1 MAPLKTSLSRSVG
14 KLLGV
19 QKDTDLSLRGATQ
32 STRVPPPDAIPFRFA
47 MFGGGGSGAGWVG
60 GGGGGGG
67 YVEEEITALVT
78 GVTYTVNIGAA
89 GATPGPAPPASN
101 GDGNA
106 GGNTTF
112 ATPGGT
118 FTAYGGGGGG
128 GNNLGGQ
135 PGGAGG
141 GSGGTSTPAFGYG
154 NRVTGSSS
162 NPAQAA
168 PPQPQTLS
176 QVQGYNGGTFGP
188 QPGGESTGGGGGA
201 GGAGT
206 DGSGSGAGNGGA
218 GITLSNFGPYN
229 GTYGAGGG
237 GSQTGDPPPDHG
249 NGGSPFA
256 GHGTNSSNTE
266 KNASGYANGGGG
278 VREAG
283 HAGGSATAGI
293 FVMRTPDAVTITLS
307 SGSQTSAG
315 GYKYVQMT
323 GNGTISFS

>member
-1 MAPLKTSLSRSVG
+1 MAPLKTSLSRSVS

-19 QKDTDLSLRGATQ
+19 QQDTDLSLRGATQ

-67 YVEEEITALVT
+67 YVEEEITNLVT
-78 GVTYTVNIGAA
+78 GVTYTVNIGAG
-89 GATPGPAPPASN
+89 GAAPGPAPPGPDA
-101 GDGNA
+101 DGNA

-128 GNNLGGQ
+128 GNNLPGD
-135 PGGAGG
+135 PGGTGG
-141 GSGGTSTPAFGYG
+141 GSGGTGGSAGAGDG
-154 NRVTGSSS
+154 NRVTGTS
-162 NPAQAA
+162 NSGQTS
-168 PPQPQTLS
+168 PPQPRTLS
-176 QVQGYNGGTFGP
+176 QVLGYPGGGYS
-188 QPGGESTGGGGGA
+188 GESTGGGGGA

-206 DGSGSGAGNGGA
+206 SGSGSGAGNGGA
-218 GITLSNFGPYN
+218 GITVSNYGPYN
-229 GTYGAGGG
+229 GTFGAGGG
-237 GSQTGDPPPDHG
+237 GSQTGSPPPDHS

-256 GHGTNSSNTE
+256 GHGTNSSNSE

-283 HAGGSATAGI
+283 HAGGSGTAGI
-293 FVMRTPDAVTITLS
+293 FLMRTPDAVTITLS
-307 SGSQTSAG
+307 SGTQTSSS
-315 GYKYVQMT
+315 GYKYVRMT
-323 GNGTISFS
+323 ANGTISFS

>member
-1 MAPLKTSLSRSVG
+1 MAPLKSSLAKSVG

-19 QKDTDLSLRGATQ
+19 QQDTDLSLRGATQ
-32 STRVPPPDAIPFRFA
+32 SIHSRKTAPAEIPFRFA

-67 YVEEEITALVT
+67 YVEEELASLFT
-78 GVTYTVNIGAA
+78 GVTYTVTIGAA
-89 GATPGPAPPASN
+89 GATPGPAPPGSD

-141 GSGGTSTPAFGYG
+141 GSGGTSVATVGSG
-154 NRVTGSSS
+154 NKVTGTS
-162 NPAQAA
+162 NPAQAS

-176 QVQGYNGGTFGP
+176 QVQGYDGGTYS
-188 QPGGESTGGGGGA
+188 GESTGGGGGA
-201 GGAGT
+201 GGLGGT

-218 GITLSNFGPYN
+218 GITVSNYGPYN
-229 GTYGAGGG
+229 GTFGAGGG
-237 GSQTGDPPPDHG
+237 GSQTGSFPSDQG
-249 NGGSPFA
+249 NGGSPEA
-256 GHGTNSSNTE
+256 GHGVNSSGTE

-283 HAGGSATAGI
+283 YAGGSATAGI
-293 FVMRTPDAVTITLS
+293 FLMRTPDAVTITLS
-307 SGSQTSAG
+307 SGNQTSGG
-315 GYKYVQMT
+315 GYKYVRMT

>member
-19 QKDTDLSLRGATQ
+19 QQDTDLSLRGATQ

-67 YVEEEITALVT
+67 YVEEEITTLVT

-89 GATPGPAPPASN
+89 GATPGPAPPGSD

-112 ATPGGT
+112 VTPGGT

-128 GNNLGGQ
+128 GNNLAGQ
-135 PGGAGG
+135 PGGSGG
-141 GSGGTSTPAFGYG
+141 GSGGTSVATVGSG
-154 NRVTGSSS
+154 NKVTGTS
-162 NPAQAA
+162 NPAQAS

-176 QVQGYNGGTFGP
+176 RVQGYDGGTYGP

-206 DGSGSGAGNGGA
+206 DGSSDGAGNGGA
-218 GITLSNFGPYN
+218 GITVSNYGPYN
-229 GTYGAGGG
+229 GTFGAGGG
-237 GSQTGDPPPDHG
+237 GSQTGSPPPDHA

-256 GHGTNSSNTE
+256 GHGTNSSNSE

-283 HAGGSATAGI
+283 YAGGSATAGI
-293 FVMRTPDAVTITLS
+293 FLMRTPDAVTITLS
-307 SGSQTSAG
+307 SGTQTSG
-315 GYKYVQMT
+315 SGYKYVRMT
-323 GNGTISFS
+323 ANGTISFS

>member
-19 QKDTDLSLRGATQ
+19 QQDTDLSLRGATQ

-89 GATPGPAPPASN
+89 GATPGPAPPGPNA
-101 GDGNA
+101 DGNA

-112 ATPGGT
+112 ATPEGT

-128 GNNLGGQ
+128 GNNLPGD
-135 PGGAGG
+135 PGGTGG
-141 GSGGTSTPAFGYG
+141 GSGGTGGSAGAGDG
-154 NRVTGSSS
+154 NRVTGTS
-162 NPAQAA
+162 NSGQTS
-168 PPQPQTLS
+168 PPQPRTLS
-176 QVQGYNGGTFGP
+176 QVLGYPGGGYS
-188 QPGGESTGGGGGA
+188 GESTGGGGGA

-206 DGSGSGAGNGGA
+206 SGSGSGAGNGGA
-218 GITLSNFGPYN
+218 GITVSNYGPYN
-229 GTYGAGGG
+229 GTFGAGGG
-237 GSQTGDPPPDHG
+237 GSQTGSPPPDHA

-256 GHGTNSSNTE
+256 GHGTNSSNSE

-283 HAGGSATAGI
+283 YAGGSATAGI
-293 FVMRTPDAVTITLS
+293 FLMRTPDAVTITLS
-307 SGSQTSAG
+307 SGTQTSG
-315 GYKYVQMT
+315 SGYKYVRMT
-323 GNGTISFS
+323 SNGTISFS